1 MQIARIDAL
10 KGFSP
15 EGMRKVN
22 LFETARFFLDVY
34 CLEPGQSQQP
44 HTHVENDKVYLVQ
57 EGRGRFQVGM
67 AEETLGPGEA
77 VLAPAGELHGVTN
90 DGPGRLVVLT
100 FMAPHPHWRQAGA
113 PA

>member
-34 CLEPGQSQQP
+34 GLEPGQSQQP

-100 FMAPHPHWRQAGA
+100 FMAPHPRWRQAGA